1 MSCPNCGKPTDE
13 ESRFCGFCGSPLTP
27 PQATEAAEPAVS
39 DATPADTAQETQ
51 PTEAIASAPATA
63 SASTTPT
70 APATTPAASTAAPT
84 APATPV
90 APQNQPTQQFQ
101 TMPAAPQ
108 SQPTQQFQTTAQ
120 TAPTTPTVQ
129 PASWTPQAA
138 TNPTVAALT
147 KPESIK
153 TMGAGLGIGLAAAL
167 VLALLGSI
175 AFFFAGDNL
184 ESTLSNIP
192 GMSNVSNMLTGS
204 GGEYDSPNALQ
215 IVVTVLVMG
224 ISGSLN
230 MTASASGF
238 SDYSDDG
245 THLCLPVGLPG
256 IALMLGAAFGVY
268 MLARKHAVHFKWTG
282 VIGSGIVGL
291 LSGLVIVVLA
301 AALPLSAGGSY
312 GPFSASV
319 SLSGASFRTFC
330 MAFLLAGLGALA
342 GYALA
347 QYAPDSGNVFTAGWR
362 WAHRVRG
369 FVRTF
374 VETVAVYGALF
385 LVLGLIALIAVA
397 ASEGNVLA
405 GVLLI
410 PLLLPALPFILH
422 SMASLG
428 GISTAFSGSGSG
440 TTFTLF
446 KLTGHFQY
454 AWVLWLCF
462 ALFVIATL
470 YIALRASA
478 RNMYDPYYAKWENT
492 WKAPVAMMAFWLVA
506 GFVFTS
512 FSVSYDS
519 YKASMTIPLW
529 YCLVAGIWMFAV
541 EALALSFGPTV
552 ITSLPGLWRMFVGG
566 TVQQT
571 PQNVVD
577 YVKACDPQFGMP
589 KAVRTATAVPTVR
602 MQQTMTQPASTQP
615 APTQPAPMQPVAP
628 AQSAPAAPVA
638 PATSAP
644 QPTAVPASPAPAP
657 VAPAAPAVERKPLSP
672 KAKKT
677 IMIGG
682 IVAIAIIAL
691 GIIYGVLSSTVFSA
705 KSMAESYVSALAS
718 GDYDKVSSIADP
730 QIGKDQRKL
739 LSNSVAKVDSA
750 TISNPHVDSVK
761 TSNGTT
767 TAAVSYTLDGTTINE
782 NLSLNKSGTR
792 FLIFPNWQITT
803 PLVKSVNVTVPDCV
817 ETLTVNKVAVTA
829 KNAEKNGNVWRL
841 RVYPGAYSIAAE
853 STDYISGGSTTF
865 RTGKQNESTVE
876 VTVKATSKL
885 ESDLE
890 GALNAKLDK
899 CAESTEASP
908 ASCPFGYNVY
918 DDDEYR
924 NFAWSISKYP
934 EIKDIDLENGSFTT
948 KSGKAKL
955 TYEWQ
960 IGDEWEPSDTSDTFH
975 ANGSFAIKDGKVTI
989 TFDDDGYYY

>member
-1 MSCPNCGKPTDE
+1 
-13 ESRFCGFCGSPLTP
+13 
-27 PQATEAAEPAVS
+27 
-39 DATPADTAQETQ
+39 
-51 PTEAIASAPATA
+51 
-63 SASTTPT
+63 
-70 APATTPAASTAAPT
+70 
-84 APATPV
+84 
-90 APQNQPTQQFQ
+90 
-101 TMPAAPQ
+101 MPAAPQ
-108 SQPTQQFQTTAQ
+108 SQPTQRFQTTAQ
-120 TAPTTPTVQ
+120 TAPTTPTVPTTPTAQ
-129 PASWTPQAA
+129 PVSWTPQTA
-138 TNPTVAALT
+138 TNSTVAALT
-147 KPESIK
+147 KPESIA

-167 VLALLGSI
+167 ALALLGSI

-184 ESTLSNIP
+184 ESTLSDIP

-215 IVVTVLVMG
+215 IVITVLMLG

-230 MTASASGF
+230 MTTSASGF
-238 SDYSDDG
+238 SDYSNNG
-245 THLCLPVGLPG
+245 THLFIPVGLPG

-268 MLARKHAVHFKWTG
+268 MLARKHATHFKWTG
-282 VIGSGIVGL
+282 VVGSGIVGL
-291 LSGLVIVVLA
+291 LSGLVIVILA

-319 SLSGASFRTFC
+319 SLSGASFRTFF

-347 QYAPDSGNVFTAGWR
+347 QYAPDSGNVFAAGWR

-374 VETVAVYGALF
+374 VEAVAIYGALF

-397 ASEGNVLA
+397 ASAGNVLA
-405 GVLLI
+405 GILLI

-428 GISTAFSGSGSG
+428 GISTAFSGSGSD

-454 AWVLWLCF
+454 AWALWLCF

-470 YIALRASA
+470 YIAMRATA

-541 EALALSFGPTV
+541 EALALTFGPTM

-589 KAVRTATAVPTVR
+589 KAVRTTTVMPTMQ
-602 MQQTMTQPASTQP
+602 MQQTTAQAAATAAPATPQPTAQQQPA
-615 APTQPAPMQPVAP
+615 A
-628 AQSAPAAPVA
+628 AQTAPAAPAA
-638 PATSAP
+638 PATPVQQPIAAP
-644 QPTAVPASPAPAP
+644 VSPAPAPVASAPAP
-657 VAPAAPAVERKPLSP
+657 VAPAAPVAPMAERKPLSP
-672 KAKKT
+672 ATKKK
-677 IMIGG
+677 ILIGG
-682 IVAIAIIAL
+682 IVAIVLIVL
-691 GIIYGVLSSTVFSA
+691 GIVYTVLNSTIFSA
-705 KSMAESYVSALAS
+705 KSVAESYVSALAS
-718 GDYDKVSSIADP
+718 GDYDKASGIADP
-730 QIGKDQRKL
+730 QVGKNQRAL
-739 LSNSVAKVDSA
+739 LSNNVAKVDNA
-750 TISNPHVDSVK
+750 TISNPHVTSAK
-761 TSNGTT
+761 SSNGTT
-767 TAAVSYTLDGTTINE
+767 TVAVSYTLDGTTINE

-803 PLVKSVNVTVPDCV
+803 PLVKSVNVTVPNCV
-817 ETLTVNKVAVTA
+817 ESLTVNKVAVTA
-829 KNAEKNGNVWRL
+829 KNVEKTGSNVWKLRL
-841 RVYPGAYSIAAE
+841 YPGMYSIAAK
-853 STDYISGGSTTF
+853 STDYISSEPTTF
-865 RTGKQNESTVE
+865 RIGKQDDSQVKLA
-876 VTVKATSKL
+876 VTATTKL
-885 ESDLE
+885 EDDLRDTM
-890 GALNAKLDK
+890 NAKLDK
-899 CAESTEASP
+899 CAESNEASP
-908 ASCPFGYNVY
+908 LYCPFSYNAY
-918 DDDEYR
+918 DDEQYR
-924 NFAWSISKYP
+924 NFAWSITKYP

-948 KSGKAKL
+948 KNGKAKI
-955 TYEWQ
+955 TYEWK
-960 IGDEWEPSDTSDTFH
+960 IGDDWDPEDSSETFR
-975 ANGSFAIKDGKVTI
+975 ANGSFVIKDGKVI
-989 TFDDDGYYY
+989 VTFDEDDDDDGYYY